1 MKPLLI
7 ALALMGVL
15 PVHADPL
22 TAPSTLPGGSA
33 AVAPAVMP
41 PAAPVLPPVGTR
53 AIGTPQA
60 IQRAVPMQSGAVD
73 RCSLRP
79 DTTPHIAKLKDQDT
93 SAVVFQS
100 QADLYGASITQVQS
114 PADHLSPGG
123 AFELDG
129 ACFGNETGSV
139 DIRWTGAPE
148 RTDSVFVTRL
158 ATTARSYAAEIV
170 EWRDSKIVARLPA
183 DISGLAPGT
192 LNLSV
197 RPASSATVSNTVAT
211 AFWPVWHNAHNADQ
225 ARRFVQILHC
235 EPASASVRSACR
247 GGSQSDQPEADF
259 DYPAQGE
266 AAFNTVAASHACRAS
281 QGCNINSTDRYR
293 IEVPAWVIPVIT
305 FWRDGNSHRKGGDS
319 FPRVS
324 LLPENSNSP
333 LGKPRTYLLNIN
345 WSLVKHQEILAY
357 RMDIGTLMPRGLE
370 PAAASLRERSVIP
383 QGLPAGARVR
393 MKDTQR

>member
-1 MKPLLI
+1 MRALLFLSLLSSP
-7 ALALMGVL
+7 AVL
-15 PVHADPL
+15 ADPL
-22 TAPSTLPGGSA
+22 TAPSTLPGGSVA
-33 AVAPAVMP
+33 VPAVAT
-41 PAAPVLPPVGTR
+41 PAAPMHPAP
-53 AIGTPQA
+53 AIHSLAAPAQTQR
-60 IQRAVPMQSGAVD
+60 RAVPMQSGAVD

-93 SAVVFQS
+93 PAVVFQS
-100 QADLYGASITQVQS
+100 QADLYGASIAQVQS
-114 PADHLSPGG
+114 PADHLSPGS

-139 DIRWTGAPE
+139 DIRWTAAPE
-148 RTDSVFVTRL
+148 RTDSVFTARL
-158 ATTARSYAAEIV
+158 ATIARSYTAEIV

-192 LNLSV
+192 LNLGV
-197 RPASSATVSNTVAT
+197 RPANSAAVSNTVAT
-211 AFWPVWHNAHNADQ
+211 TFWPVWHNAHNADQ
-225 ARRFVQILHC
+225 ARLFVQILYC
-235 EPASASVRSACR
+235 EPASDRVRSACR

-281 QGCNINSTDRYR
+281 QGCNMNSTDRYR

-319 FPRVS
+319 LPRVS

-333 LGKPRTYLLNIN
+333 LGKPRAYLLNIN
-345 WSLVKHQEILAY
+345 WSLVKNQEILAY

-370 PAAASLRERSVIP
+370 PAAAPLRERSVIP